1 MPFTTILGGNMKDF
15 FTPFIGGLF
24 AGMFIVIGLQRMSDT
39 SSMNIVE
46 NNLKQ
51 CEKSLPR
58 DQHCIIIAV
67 PPTLD

>member
-1 MPFTTILGGNMKDF
+1 MPFTTIHGGDMNDVF
-15 FTPFIGGLF
+15 PPFIGGLF
-24 AGMFIVIGLQRMSDT
+24 AGIFIVVALQSASDT
-39 SSMNIVE
+39 SYKNIVE
-46 NNLKQ
+46 NAIKK